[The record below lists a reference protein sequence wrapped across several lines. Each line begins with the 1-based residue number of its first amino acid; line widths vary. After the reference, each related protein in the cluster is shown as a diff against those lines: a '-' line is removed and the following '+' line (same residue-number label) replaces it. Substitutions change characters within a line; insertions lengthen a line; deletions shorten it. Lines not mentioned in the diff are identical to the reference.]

1 MHVVATAGHV
11 DHGKSTLVRALT
23 GMEPDRWE
31 QERRRGLTIDLGYV
45 WTVLPGLG
53 DVAFVD
59 VPGHR
64 RFIGNMLAGLGP
76 APAVLLVVAADEG
89 WREQSSEHLAAID
102 ALGLTHGLLVVTRSD
117 LADPGPALAES
128 RDRIRESS
136 LGDVVGVAVSAVTS
150 EGLPELRAAL
160 STLCRQLPEPRH
172 DGRVRL
178 WVDRSFTVRGSG
190 TVVTGTLG
198 AGTIRDG
205 DTLVVGDRE
214 VTVRGLQSLGR
225 DVRSVTATARV
236 ALNLRGVRPDEVPR
250 GSVLLTPDTWPLTA
264 QLDVRLDQPAQGVP
278 QHLTCHVG
286 TAAVPVRLRPLG
298 GEAARLLLD
307 RPLPLEAGDRVI
319 LRDPSGS
326 DGSGT
331 IAGAAVVDVDPPA
344 LRRRGAAA
352 ARAASLLAGAATVT
366 LADEVRRRGLLAVDA
381 ARLLG
386 HDPENLPG
394 ASDLRRV
401 GDWLVTQE
409 VWRDWTDAL
418 ERAVTSYARTHS
430 LDPLMPQTHAV
441 DAAGLPDLAV
451 LRTVADAAGLT
462 CSDGRVHA
470 PGTVPDLGA
479 ARPALDRIVAR
490 LTESPFDAPEQHDLQ
505 AAGLGP
511 RELAA
516 AEALGLVLRLADG
529 VVLLPITPARAM
541 RILAGLPQ
549 PFTTSEARQALG
561 TTRRVAIPL
570 LEHLDS
576 RGWTRRVDAG
586 HREVVGGR

>member
-1 MHVVATAGHV
+1 MFVVATAGHV

-45 WTVLPGLG
+45 WTALPGLG

-117 LADPGPALAES
+117 LADPGPALADA

-136 LGDVVGVAVSAVTS
+136 LGEVTAVAVSAVTGA
-150 EGLPELRAAL
+150 GLPELREAL
-160 STLCRQLPEPRH
+160 TVLCRQLPEPRH

-205 DTLVVGDRE
+205 DTLVAGNRE
-214 VTVRGLQSLGR
+214 VSVRGVQSLGR
-225 DVRSVTATARV
+225 DHAEVTATARV

-250 GSVLLTPDTWPLTA
+250 GSVLLTPDTWPVTA
-264 QLDVRLDQPAQGVP
+264 QLDVRLNQPAQDVP

-298 GEAARLLLD
+298 GEAARLLLE

-331 IAGAAVVDVDPPA
+331 IAGATVVDVDPPA

-352 ARAASLLAGAATVT
+352 ARAASLLDGGATVT
-366 LADEVRRRGLLAVDA
+366 LADEVHRRGTLSVDA

-386 HDPENLPG
+386 HDPENVPSTNG
-394 ASDLRRV
+394 LRHV
-401 GDWLVTQE
+401 GDWLVTEE
-409 VWRDWTDAL
+409 VWRDWADAL
-418 ERAVTSYARTHS
+418 EHAVTSYAKAHP
-430 LDPLMPQTHAV
+430 LDPLMPQTHAA
-441 DAAGLPDLAV
+441 DAARLPDLTV
-451 LRTVADAAGLT
+451 LRAVADATGLV
-462 CSDGRVHA
+462 CADGRVHA
-470 PGTVPDLGA
+470 PGTVPDLGT

-490 LTESPFDAPEQHDLQ
+490 LTDAPFDAPEQHDLQ

-516 AEALGLVLRLADG
+516 AESLGLVLRLADG
-529 VVLLPITPARAM
+529 VVLLPISPARAM

-549 PFTTSEARQALG
+549 PFTTSEARQALN

-576 RGWTRRVDAG
+576 RGWTRRLDAG

>member
-45 WTVLPGLG
+45 WTALPGLG

-117 LADPGPALAES
+117 LADPGPALAEA

-225 DVRSVTATARV
+225 DERSVTATARV

-394 ASDLRRV
+394 AGDLRRV

-418 ERAVTSYARTHS
+418 ERAVTSYARTHP

-529 VVLLPITPARAM
+529 VVLLPISPARAM